1 MTPGKWNQKLM
12 QPSTSPAFPTR
23 DGQWHVFVQYG
34 AQHVFVQHGAQH
46 VFVQHGTRRARFDAE
61 RGMARH
67 GTTHTWVGQG
77 LEF

>member
-1 MTPGKWNQKLM
+1 MTPGQWNQKLM

-23 DGQWHVFVQYG
+23 DGQWHVFVQ
-34 AQHVFVQHGAQH
+34 HGAQH
-46 VFVQHGTRRARFDAE
+46 VFVQHGTRRARFDAA

-67 GTTHTWVGQG
+67 GTTRTWAGQG